1 MQELSKP
8 INRIKV
14 EIYGKDYYIK
24 GSASS
29 DYIKKVATYVDEKMV
44 ELSNI
49 NASMSTTK
57 IAVLAALNITDELFR
72 LNQEYEEF
80 LNLVD
85 NETKD

>member
-1 MQELSKP
+1 MQESKP
-8 INRIKV
+8 INRTKV
-14 EIYGKDYYIK
+14 KIYGRDYYVK

-29 DYIKKVATYVDEKMV
+29 DYIKEVAAYVDEKMTD
-44 ELSNI
+44 LSSK
-49 NASMSTTK
+49 NASLSMSK

-80 LNLVD
+80 LSLMD